1 MRKVVFGLLVAG
13 SVVFT
18 ACDNAAS
25 KIEGVEETNSD
36 APASANDIVNDVN
49 AASGTATFQFEEER
63 HDFGD
68 IAEGTVA
75 KHTFKFTNTGDA
87 PLIIYNAQGSCGC
100 TVPVCDKDP
109 IMPGATS
116 AISVKY
122 DTKRI
127 GPINKSVTITS
138 NSSNEP
144 TKVIRIKGR
153 VEAADLGAPSGVP
166 VKQPATGAPTSN

>member
-75 KHTFKFTNTGDA
+75 KHTFKFTNTGDT

-100 TVPVCDKDP
+100 TVPEWP
-109 IMPGATS
+109 REAIAPGATGEIKVSFNS
-116 AISVKY
+116 AGRPGVNNKQV
-122 DTKRI
+122 TLTANTVPNKRI
-127 GPINKSVTITS
+127 INITS
-138 NSSNEP
+138 N
-144 TKVIRIKGR
+144 VIAK
-153 VEAADLGAPSGVP
+153 AATSEVNAE
-166 VKQPATGAPTSN
+166 VK